1 MGEGRAAAS
10 VTGLAPAA
18 KRVSSWPWRTLA
30 GMGSA
35 ATSRV
40 SASHGSGSGLA
51 TSTRLPNLRPRSTPG
66 SAMRPTCGKI
76 ARAVATCAR
85 TCASGGPSATLTA
98 NTPVPL
104 STRRAAAA
112 NSAEVRWPGVWPPAN
127 TSAITT
133 SNEPGRSRSSTSRA
147 SPIRIRTRTPRTGSL
162 APDQVDQRGVGVDGQ
177 LGRARPGGRDVPG
190 QRQGPGAQVQHAQL
204 LAGRCCRVDDVP
216 QPPDVLEVQ
225 VARVVQVDVRLRD
238 AVDQQHPRGRPVGVP
253 QQLGATLGPCAAID
267 RVLHRPLS
275 HDNQYRR

>member
-1 MGEGRAAAS
+1 MGEGLAAAS

-18 KRVSSWPWRTLA
+18 KRVRSWPWRILA

-85 TCASGGPSATLTA
+85 ACASGGPSATLTA

-104 STRRAAAA
+104 STCRAAAA
-112 NSAEVRWPGVWPPAN
+112 NSAEVRWAGVWPPAN

-133 SNEPGRSRSSTSRA
+133 SKEPGRSRSSTSRA
-147 SPIRIRTRTPRTGSL
+147 SPIRIRTPRTGSL
-162 APDQVDQRGVGVDGQ
+162 RRTRSTSAASVSTASWAEPGRVAATYRASVRAPAPRCST
-177 LGRARPGGRDVPG
+177 RSRCPGG
-190 QRQGPGAQVQHAQL
+190 A
-204 LAGRCCRVDDVP
+204 
-216 QPPDVLEVQ
+216 
-225 VARVVQVDVRLRD
+225 
-238 AVDQQHPRGRPVGVP
+238 AVSITCP
-253 QQLGATLGPCAAID
+253 
-267 RVLHRPLS
+267 S
-275 HDNQYRR
+275 RRTYSKSR